1 MTYKDGLSISP
12 IYVAKAMRMNTL
24 AFSSREEEFLLVHL
38 LRTWHLGGVSILYTF
53 SFMLPSCLG
62 PGLFPNPLYGCF
74 RMGKCP
80 KISVLTS
87 LQGGAIQ
94 LIQPMS

>member
-38 LRTWHLGGVSILYTF
+38 LRTWHLGGVSILYMF
-53 SFMLPSCLG
+53 SFMLPSCWDQGYFPTLCMAVSG
-62 PGLFPNPLYGCF
+62 WENAPRFQSSPLCKEVLFN
-74 RMGKCP
+74 
-80 KISVLTS
+80 
-87 LQGGAIQ
+87 
-94 LIQPMS
+94 